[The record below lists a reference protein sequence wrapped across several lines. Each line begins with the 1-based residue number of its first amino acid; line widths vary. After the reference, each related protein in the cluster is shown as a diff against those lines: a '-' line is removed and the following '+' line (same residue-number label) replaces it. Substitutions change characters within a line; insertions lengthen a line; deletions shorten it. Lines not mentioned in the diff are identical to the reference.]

1 MSSSG
6 QALARFSFGKGR
18 RYGDSARLGVGAWGW
33 TKRPGTEQLP
43 PPDTMNARSQPEPIT
58 NLRVGGVDYRV
69 RRADA
74 NALLDDLIANGGEER
89 HIPYWADLWPG
100 ASGIVARIHRLPE
113 LVAGRVVLDLGCGL
127 GFAGIA
133 AAKLGAKK
141 VYLGDHMP
149 EAVERAVENARL
161 NDVGDLCEGRQ
172 FDWRVNHP
180 PVGTEVI
187 LAADVLYDLN
197 EHPFLAELFAERVG
211 PEVDI
216 LVGDPGRKP
225 TPKFFAKPRL
235 ASMAFEMTIEKCEFD
250 GKPRDVQIYH
260 RPGRRADAA

>member
-1 MSSSG
+1 MNSP
-6 QALARFSFGKGR
+6 
-18 RYGDSARLGVGAWGW
+18 
-33 TKRPGTEQLP
+33 RPVDAPQ
-43 PPDTMNARSQPEPIT
+43 S
-58 NLRVGGVDYRV
+58 LRVGGVEYLV

-74 NALLDDLIANGGEER
+74 NALLDELIAQGGEER

-100 ASGIVARIHRLPE
+100 ASGIVARIQRMPE

-127 GFAGIA
+127 GLAGIA
-133 AAKLGAKK
+133 AAKLGAKR
-141 VYLGDHMP
+141 VYLADHMP
-149 EAVERAVENARL
+149 DAVALAPKNANL
-161 NDVGDLCEGRQ
+161 NGVGEFCEGRR

-180 PVGTEVI
+180 PVGTQTI

-197 EHPFLAELFAERVG
+197 EHPFLAELFAERTL

-235 ASMAFEMTIEKCEFD
+235 APLGFEMTLERAEFD
-250 GKPRDVQIYH
+250 GQQRDIQIYH
-260 RPGRRADAA
+260 RRGKRPDAA